1 MVPQQ
6 KINTERDCE
15 TRGAVLTYPRL
26 SVVPQ
31 QKINTERDCEIGG
44 RVLTYPR
51 LQWFH
56 NKRLTQNV
64 TVRQEEEY

>member
-15 TRGAVLTYPRL
+15 T
-26 SVVPQ
+26 
-31 QKINTERDCEIGG
+31 GG
-44 RVLTYPR
+44 GVLTYPR
-51 LQWFH
+51 LQWLH

-64 TVRQEEEY
+64 IVRQEEEY